1 MANIAC
7 TYEIGSRLTALGL
20 AQEEG
25 IVQSQYQKLLL
36 RLQREKML
44 APKSGWRASPIWER
58 ATGAIGLLPG
68 VIPWKSPVMWGL
80 TATFLIGAAV
90 VVSLQN
96 SAPSSSDEDILR
108 GGKVTAQIVEQP
120 ELRLNQLL
128 QGLRA
133 AGEEPVIERVSNGS
147 IILKVT
153 SSPRVLD
160 YLDTQRIIPAVVE
173 GKITLL
179 LMRPKAATKQK

>member
-1 MANIAC
+1 
-7 TYEIGSRLTALGL
+7 
-20 AQEEG
+20 
-25 IVQSQYQKLLL
+25 
-36 RLQREKML
+36 
-44 APKSGWRASPIWER
+44 
-58 ATGAIGLLPG
+58 
-68 VIPWKSPVMWGL
+68 MWGL